1 MQRAKIRLIN
11 LILTIIVSLFGMN
24 FECRDI
30 DSSFARVGMEVSCEV
45 SDSSLKPIRTKIADA
60 QVCTAEMSGV
70 RSTGSIRQYTGRFG
84 SQKRELKL
92 FPDFLYSNLL
102 SLQAYHFDSGSR
114 TTPLPG
120 RGLEELVTIYIH
132 NSDGKK
138 RI

>member
-24 FECRDI
+24 FECRDT

-45 SDSSLKPIRTKIADA
+45 SDSSLKPVQTKIADA

-70 RSTGSIRQYTGRFG
+70 KSTGSIRQGTGRYVRPN
-84 SQKRELKL
+84 REVKL
-92 FPDFLYSNLL
+92 FPDVLCSNHP
-102 SLQAYHFDSGSR
+102 SLQVFHFNSSFR
-114 TTPLPG
+114 ITLLPG
-120 RGLEELVTIYIH
+120 KSPDELVTIYIH